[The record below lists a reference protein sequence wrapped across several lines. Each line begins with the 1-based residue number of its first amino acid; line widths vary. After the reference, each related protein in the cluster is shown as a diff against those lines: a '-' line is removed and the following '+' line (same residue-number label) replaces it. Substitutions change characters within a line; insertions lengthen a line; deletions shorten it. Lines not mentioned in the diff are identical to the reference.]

1 LIATYIKP
9 VQLNANLVAQL
20 DCLCSFTMA
29 IENKYVCPE
38 LDESFEL
45 DIKNGRHP
53 LSKTISGG
61 HALYRK

>member
-1 LIATYIKP
+1 VFFT
-9 VQLNANLVAQL
+9 QL
-20 DCLCSFTMA
+20 A

-45 DIKNGRHP
+45 DIRMEDTP
-53 LSKTISGG
+53 LSKTIGG

>member
-1 LIATYIKP
+1 
-9 VQLNANLVAQL
+9 
-20 DCLCSFTMA
+20 MA

-53 LSKTISGG
+53 VIENN
-61 HALYRK
+61 